1 MFERAIELDPHDVHP
16 LINLGW
22 IYFELGSLKE
32 AEKIYLQ
39 ALKVNPIADV
49 YNKLGLVS
57 LKPTNNSFKYHK
69 LSALSLPEVFMTKPF
84 QAIWSSRRVIRL
96 PLSDITILLLN

>member
-1 MFERAIELDPHDVHP
+1 MFERAIELDPNDVHP

-49 YNKLGLVS
+49 YNKLGLIS
-57 LKPTNNSFKYHK
+57 AQNPRMYLKHH
-69 LSALSLPEVFMTKPF
+69 
-84 QAIWSSRRVIRL
+84 
-96 PLSDITILLLN
+96 